1 MTIGI
6 LILIV
11 FVIAATLM
19 FLRKIPAL
27 IALPL
32 MAVSIA
38 AIEVFAGKLTLLDL
52 TMVVIADGSMR
63 LVEPIIISFLGG
75 MLSFL
80 MQKAGVA
87 ESFIK
92 RGSEL
97 TSDNPFVVSAVMLA
111 IISILFTTI
120 GGLGAVIMVA
130 TIVLPILNS
139 VGARGHIAAGIFLIG
154 MTLGGLLNANNWAIY
169 RNVLFLDVDV
179 ISTYALSLVGI
190 MIPVAL
196 GFIAIELWRERVIKL
211 RKRVLFNG
219 LVVLVTIALIV
230 YAGWNYLTD
239 IELGFVKEWVQ
250 WGMLPLGIIILYHV
264 LKDAYARIVRMEDIP
279 IKWYAYIIP
288 LVPLTMILLFDVH
301 FIPAFM
307 IGFVYGFLATLRRG
321 SLNMTSQA
329 MIEGSSSV
337 MPAVILMIGIGM
349 LLSAILGPTPGGPAA
364 YWFEQQ
370 TMQTTEGI
378 PDQMSD
384 GEIVQSEQV
393 EWPVIQDLRPL
404 IMYVIPESTWGY
416 VLVFT
421 LFGPLALYRGPFN
434 LWGLG
439 YGIGGVFLA
448 SGLLPPAAIMG
459 VLMSLGVIQGV
470 SDPTNTQNVWL
481 ANELRIDV
489 NYLMWKTLPYAWF
502 TAFLG
507 LLISSFYYLI

>member
-11 FVIAATLM
+11 FLLAATMM

-32 MAVSIA
+32 MAIA
-38 AIEVFAGKLTLLDL
+38 IAGIEVIAGKLTWIDL
-52 TMVVIADGSMR
+52 TIGVIADGSMR

-80 MQKAGVA
+80 MQKSGVA

-92 RGSEL
+92 RGAEL
-97 TSDNPFVVSAVMLA
+97 TGDNPFVVSAIMLA
-111 IISILFTTI
+111 IIAILFTTI

-139 VGARGHIAAGIFLIG
+139 VGARGHIAGGIFLVG

-179 ISTYALSLVGI
+179 ISTYALSVVGV

-196 GFIAIELWRERVIKL
+196 GFIAVELWRARVIKL
-211 RKRVLFNG
+211 RKRILFNG
-219 LVVLVTIALIV
+219 LAVLAVIAILL
-230 YAGWNYLTD
+230 YAGRGILGD
-239 IELGFVKEWVQ
+239 INLGFIKTGFKWVL
-250 WGMLPLGIIILYHV
+250 LPVGILILYNV
-264 LKDAYARIVRMEDIP
+264 AKDAYARIVKGVNIP

-288 LVPLTMILLFDVH
+288 LVPLIMILVFEIH

-307 IGFVYGFLATLRRG
+307 IGFLYGFLVTLRRG
-321 SLNMTSQA
+321 SINMTSQA

-349 LLSAILGPTPGGPAA
+349 LLSAILGPTPGGPGA
-364 YWFEQQ
+364 YWHERQNLENVQ
-370 TMQTTEGI
+370 EI
-378 PDQMSD
+378 D
-384 GEIVQSEQV
+384 GEMITDVKPA

-404 IMYVIPESTWGY
+404 IENVIPSTPWGY

-421 LFGPLALYRGPFN
+421 LLGPLALYRGPFN

-481 ANELRIDV
+481 ANELAIDV
-489 NYLMWKTLPYAWF
+489 NYLMWKTLPYAWIV
-502 TAFLG
+502 AFFG
-507 LLISSFYYLI
+507 LLVSSFLYLI

>member
-11 FVIAATLM
+11 FLIAATLM

-32 MAVSIA
+32 MAIA
-38 AIEVFAGKLTLLDL
+38 IAGIEVFAGKLTWMDL
-52 TMVVIADGSMR
+52 TIGVIADGSMR

-92 RGSEL
+92 RGAEL
-97 TSDNPFVVSAVMLA
+97 TGDNPFVVSAIMLG

-139 VGARGHIAAGIFLIG
+139 VGARGHIAGGIFLVG

-179 ISTYALSLVGI
+179 ISTYALSVVGV

-196 GFIAIELWRERVIKL
+196 GFIAVELWRQRVIKL
-211 RKRVLFNG
+211 KKRVMFNG
-219 LVVLVTIALIV
+219 LIVLAVIAFIL
-230 YAGWNYLTD
+230 YAGWGVISEVD
-239 IELGFVKEWVQ
+239 LGFVKTGFQ
-250 WGMLPLGIIILYHV
+250 WLMLPVGIIILFNV
-264 LKDAYARIVRMEDIP
+264 VKDAHARIVKGESIP

-288 LVPLTMILLFDVH
+288 LVPLMMILLFDIH

-307 IGFVYGFLATLRRG
+307 IGFVYAFLATLRRG
-321 SLNMTSQA
+321 SINMTSQS

-349 LLSAILGPTPGGPAA
+349 LLSAILGPTPGGPGA
-364 YWFEQQ
+364 YWYEQQ
-370 TMQTTEGI
+370 NQE
-378 PDQMSD
+378 QAEVVD
-384 GEIVQSEQV
+384 GELVADV
-393 EWPVIQDLRPL
+393 DAAEWPVIEDLRPL
-404 IMYVIPESTWGY
+404 IMNVIPETPWGY

-481 ANELRIDV
+481 ANELGIDV
-489 NYLMWKTLPYAWF
+489 NYLMWKTLPYAWIV
-502 TAFLG
+502 AFFG
-507 LLISSFYYLI
+507 LLVSSFYYMI